1 MKKSEFKTPL
11 IQSAL
16 VLGGVLVLFAI
27 LASSGADGSGGGF
40 LAIIFG
46 IGNLILFFIGMAFA
60 LLFSIAVLIA
70 VFLAAVAMVDKEQAS
85 QMYSDLKKNFALIVM
100 SLNRQ
105 YFDNNTSD
113 TGITMEEY
121 DRMKQEITQLQEK
134 NSTLQGHINGL
145 TGDNT
150 LLQNIVDNLQ
160 GENSG
165 LKEKIEELSV
175 AVENLQGSEK
185 EIKNLVDKLTEK
197 IQAGADVELKNQIKS
212 LEELHEDTHS
222 KIEVLMERLKGL
234 ESSIK
239 PAPVS
244 GIFSYIEKETDQ
256 SLFIQKVESALSQER
271 TYAQIDE
278 YLTANL
284 PPELDKIIKDH
295 PALTKNYIRSI
306 RKD

>member
-27 LASSGADGSGGGF
+27 IASSGADGSGGGF

-46 IGNLILFFIGMAFA
+46 IGNLILFFIGMAIA

-70 VFLAAVAMVDKEQAS
+70 IFLGAVAMVDKEQAS
-85 QMYSDLKKNFALIVM
+85 KMYSDLKKNFALIVT

-105 YFDNNTSD
+105 YFDNNTSE

-121 DRMKQEITQLQEK
+121 DRMKKEIQQLQEK
-134 NSTLQGHINGL
+134 NSTLQGNINGL
-145 TGDNT
+145 TSDNT

-165 LKEKIEELSV
+165 LKKKIEELSL
-175 AVENLQGSEK
+175 AVGNLQGSEI

-197 IQAGADVELKNQIKS
+197 IQAGADLELKNQIQS
-212 LEELHEDTHS
+212 LEELHKDTHS

-234 ESSIK
+234 ESSLK

-244 GIFSYIEKETDQ
+244 GIFSYIEKEEDK
-256 SLFIQKVESALSQER
+256 SLFIEKVESALSQER

-295 PALTKNYIRSI
+295 PALTKNYIRSL
-306 RKD
+306 RND

>member
-27 LASSGADGSGGGF
+27 VASSSANGGGGF

-46 IGNLILFFIGMAFA
+46 IGNLILFFIGMGIA

-70 VFLAAVAMVDKEQAS
+70 IFLAAVAMVDSEQAS
-85 QMYSDLKKNFALIVM
+85 TMYSDLKKNFALIVM

-105 YFDNNTSD
+105 YFENSLSA
-113 TGITMEEY
+113 TGITTEEY
-121 DRMKQEITQLQEK
+121 DRMKQEIAQLQEK

-175 AVENLQGSEK
+175 AVENLQDSEV
-185 EIKNLVDKLTEK
+185 EIKNLVDKLTGK
-197 IQAGADVELKNQIKS
+197 IQAGADPELKNQIQS
-212 LEELHEDTHS
+212 LEQLHADTHI
-222 KIEVLMERLKGL
+222 KIEVMMERLKGL
-234 ESSIK
+234 ESTLK
-239 PAPVS
+239 PVPVS
-244 GIFSYIEKETDQ
+244 GIFSYIEKEEEQ
-256 SLFIQKVESALSQER
+256 SLFIQKVEAALSQER

-295 PALTKNYIRSI
+295 PALTKNYIRSL
-306 RKD
+306 RKE

>member
-46 IGNLILFFIGMAFA
+46 IGNLILFFIGMGIA
-60 LLFSIAVLIA
+60 LLFSIVVLIA
-70 VFLAAVAMVDKEQAS
+70 IFLAAVAMVDKEQAS

-105 YFDNNTSD
+105 YLNNNMSES
-113 TGITMEEY
+113 GITVEEY
-121 DRMKQEITQLQEK
+121 DRMRQEIAQLQEK

-145 TGDNT
+145 TGDNS
-150 LLQNIVDNLQ
+150 LLQNIVDDLQ

-165 LKEKIEELSV
+165 LKKKIEELSL
-175 AVENLQGSEK
+175 AVENLQGSEI
-185 EIKNLVDKLTEK
+185 EIKNLVEKLTEK
-197 IQAGADVELKNQIKS
+197 IQAGADLELKNQIKS
-212 LEELHEDTHS
+212 LEELHEDTHT
-222 KIEVLMERLKGL
+222 KIEILMERLKGL
-234 ESSIK
+234 ESTLK
-239 PAPVS
+239 PVPVS
-244 GIFSYIEKETDQ
+244 GIFSYIEKEADQ
-256 SLFIQKVESALSQER
+256 SLFIQKVESALSQEK

-295 PALTKNYIRSI
+295 PALTKNYIRSL
-306 RKD
+306 RKE

>member
-46 IGNLILFFIGMAFA
+46 IGNLILFFIGMGIA

-70 VFLAAVAMVDKEQAS
+70 IFLAAVAMVDKEQAS
-85 QMYSDLKKNFALIVM
+85 QMYSGLKKNFALIVM
-100 SLNRQ
+100 SLNKQ
-105 YFDNNTSD
+105 YFDNNTIE

-121 DRMKQEITQLQEK
+121 DRMKQEIAQLQKK

-160 GENSG
+160 GENLG

-175 AVENLQGSEK
+175 AVENLQDSEV

-197 IQAGADVELKNQIKS
+197 IQAGADLELKNQIQS
-212 LEELHEDTHS
+212 LEQLHADTHI
-222 KIEVLMERLKGL
+222 KTEVMMERLKGL
-234 ESSIK
+234 ESTLK
-239 PAPVS
+239 PIPVS
-244 GIFSYIEKETDQ
+244 GIFSYIGKEEQQ
-256 SLFIQKVESALSQER
+256 SLFIEKVEAALSQER

-284 PPELDKIIKDH
+284 PPELDKIIKEH
-295 PALTKNYIRSI
+295 PALTKNYIRSL
-306 RKD
+306 RKE

>member
-46 IGNLILFFIGMAFA
+46 IGNLILFFIGMGIA

-70 VFLAAVAMVDKEQAS
+70 IFLAAVAMVDKEQAS

-105 YFDNNTSD
+105 YLNNNMSES
-113 TGITMEEY
+113 GITVEEY
-121 DRMKQEITQLQEK
+121 DRMRQEIAQLQEK

-145 TGDNT
+145 TGDNS
-150 LLQNIVDNLQ
+150 LLQNIVDDLQ

-165 LKEKIEELSV
+165 LKKKIEELSL
-175 AVENLQGSEK
+175 AVENLQGSEI
-185 EIKNLVDKLTEK
+185 EIKNLVEKLTEK
-197 IQAGADVELKNQIKS
+197 IQAGADLELKNQIKS
-212 LEELHEDTHS
+212 LEELHEDTHT
-222 KIEVLMERLKGL
+222 KIEILMERLKGL
-234 ESSIK
+234 ESTLK
-239 PAPVS
+239 PVPVS
-244 GIFSYIEKETDQ
+244 GIFSYIEKEADQ
-256 SLFIQKVESALSQER
+256 SLFIQKVESALSQEK

-295 PALTKNYIRSI
+295 PALTKNYIRSL
-306 RKD
+306 RKE

>member
-256 SLFIQKVESALSQER
+256 SLFIQKVESALSEER